1 MFKKI
6 IFITELLNINNVKCS
21 EEGSSENKKID
32 EIKSKINSLYTYG
45 KEPFELYK
53 DSKKNIKNYDIKKD
67 KDTVKSVN
75 SAINITDL
83 LEVKIDRN
91 NSYYH
96 YLKTLYLLRLY
107 LLTSLDNINKD
118 VIDVLK
124 KFIWKKY
131 LKGSDEDDNKKKIDE
146 KVEEICLDFIELGLE
161 KLKNKVDDDNFNGFN
176 EKEFDY
182 IGEDI
187 FFQDKKTKKYKAI
200 FYEKGK
206 LNEEEKAK
214 LTEKEKNIFFEKE
227 ILNEKEQTMANTL
240 RSIKETCAIKFIIS
254 DDLDQSK
261 YFPTH
266 WEETSKLIE
275 RQFKSLKEGMYNY
288 AFCNEGIKN
297 VKNNNTINS
306 IENLESKFKIFKKNV
321 KYNEFKEYLDLLSKF
336 NKSLEELKIDE
347 SIEFINKLKANLEN
361 VIKINDEKVNS
372 KTEYYKIE
380 VYEKEKFKKITKV
393 KNDIDNNLADIKKY
407 FSSFSNNDYDNFSKN
422 YNKLGEINKNYIEKM
437 VQIKTI
443 KSRITLLISDIKN
456 KIDLLNEKNNNIE
469 KTENKIK
476 IPTFLDD
483 VYNEKT
489 EKDLN
494 DIINNLEELEK
505 QQEQNLKKQQEE
517 NLKKQQEE
525 NLKKQQ
531 EEEQEKLNK
540 IKDEEERKKIQDSIN
555 LRNSI
560 LDEIR
565 KISQEFIDNYNPTE
579 NDDKVKIE
587 ENLKTKLDECKKI
600 EDYLKDEFN
609 KTHDLLK
616 MLQECLALEKMKV
629 IKDCELKLNEFLEKK
644 KREEEEVRR
653 KADEEDEAR
662 RKADEEDEARRKA
675 DEENE
680 ARRKADDEEETKKKS
695 DENKLTNKQNGESV
709 NEKNRCCSGK
719 CKKDS
724 KGDKK
729 KADESKKKY
738 ICYKDNKNK
747 SI

>member
-1 MFKKI
+1 
-6 IFITELLNINNVKCS
+6 
-21 EEGSSENKKID
+21 
-32 EIKSKINSLYTYG
+32 
-45 KEPFELYK
+45 
-53 DSKKNIKNYDIKKD
+53 
-67 KDTVKSVN
+67 
-75 SAINITDL
+75 
-83 LEVKIDRN
+83 
-91 NSYYH
+91 
-96 YLKTLYLLRLY
+96 
-107 LLTSLDNINKD
+107 
-118 VIDVLK
+118 
-124 KFIWKKY
+124 
-131 LKGSDEDDNKKKIDE
+131 
-146 KVEEICLDFIELGLE
+146 
-161 KLKNKVDDDNFNGFN
+161 
-176 EKEFDY
+176 
-182 IGEDI
+182 
-187 FFQDKKTKKYKAI
+187 
-200 FYEKGK
+200 
-206 LNEEEKAK
+206 
-214 LTEKEKNIFFEKE
+214 
-227 ILNEKEQTMANTL
+227 
-240 RSIKETCAIKFIIS
+240 
-254 DDLDQSK
+254 
-261 YFPTH
+261 
-266 WEETSKLIE
+266 
-275 RQFKSLKEGMYNY
+275 
-288 AFCNEGIKN
+288 
-297 VKNNNTINS
+297 
-306 IENLESKFKIFKKNV
+306 
-321 KYNEFKEYLDLLSKF
+321 
-336 NKSLEELKIDE
+336 
-347 SIEFINKLKANLEN
+347 
-361 VIKINDEKVNS
+361 
-372 KTEYYKIE
+372 
-380 VYEKEKFKKITKV
+380 
-393 KNDIDNNLADIKKY
+393 
-407 FSSFSNNDYDNFSKN
+407 
-422 YNKLGEINKNYIEKM
+422 M

-505 QQEQNLKKQQEE
+505 QQEQ

-662 RKADEEDEARRKA
+662 RKADEE
-675 DEENE
+675 NE